1 MHGKVSAWTGKVLG
15 TAKVGIRMLQ
25 YAEEVGNKGS
35 EVMRQGKCQNA
46 ARIMRKLS
54 ENNVKQGWITTHPPP
69 PPLLPATQRIAQW
82 ILVPI
87 YHPQVS
93 SHMLNF

>member
-25 YAEEVGNKGS
+25 YAEEVGNKGP
-35 EVMRQGKCQNA
+35 EVTRQGKCQNA

-54 ENNVKQGWITTHPPP
+54 ENNVKKDGTQHTPP